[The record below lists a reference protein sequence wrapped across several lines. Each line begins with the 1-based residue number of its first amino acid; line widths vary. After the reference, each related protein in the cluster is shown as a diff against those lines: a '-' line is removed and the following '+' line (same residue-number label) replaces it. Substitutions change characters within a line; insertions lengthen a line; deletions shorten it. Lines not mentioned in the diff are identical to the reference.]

1 MQHMT
6 TAHGVVQLDSA
17 ARDLG
22 LERSYYSISEVAE
35 LLGVSRVSIWRWIS
49 SGKLPVSRLGHRT
62 VRIKRE
68 DLQQLLRPMRPT
80 NRPDPAPLAHIHPND
95 TPEHF
100 VLFYDADRFLVDG
113 VVDFISPALR
123 NGDPGLVVATPAHRL
138 RIEQKLENAGVDV
151 HAAQAQGR
159 YTALDAAD
167 TLAQFMLDGTPDAG
181 LFDDTVGHVISR

>member
-6 TAHGVVQLDSA
+6 IPHGAVQLDSA
-17 ARDLG
+17 APELG

-49 SGKLPVSRLGHRT
+49 AGKLPVSRLGHRT
-62 VRIKRE
+62 VRVKRE
-68 DLQQLLRPMRPT
+68 DLLQMLRPMRPT

-95 TPEHF
+95 APEHF

-113 VVDFISPALR
+113 AVDFILPALR

-138 RIEQKLENAGVDV
+138 RIERKLEAAGVDV
-151 HAAQAQGR
+151 TAAE
-159 YTALDAAD
+159 
-167 TLAQFMLDGTPDAG
+167 G
-181 LFDDTVGHVISR
+181 LG